1 MSIFTEMP
9 RQPKESFVLLPYGKE
24 WNSIV
29 AKSEALEFACDYALL
44 QLQYEMPGN
53 THPGLP
59 TDPYVGLDANAQMQ
73 GARRVL
79 DILKTLHEPVKQ
91 PTQPKRESLHY

>member
-1 MSIFTEMP
+1 MRTP
-9 RQPKESFVLLPYGKE
+9 RESFLLSGKADAWKKVIASVPE
-24 WNSIV
+24 LDI
-29 AKSEALEFACDYALL
+29 ACDYALL

-79 DILKTLHEPVKQ
+79 DILKTLHEPVKE